1 MTPALKKLPK
11 LRVAFKA
18 QTHVF
23 EGYKGERALGIIQEG
38 FPEGGAEGS
47 YWQALSLNDSH
58 QIFWKVRRR
67 KESQFRE
74 RRVQALPDASAY
86 LPHRKIYLVV
96 RDLQVFLALSATI
109 GQMLKE
115 FLLL

>member
-1 MTPALKKLPK
+1 MLP
-11 LRVAFKA
+11 
-18 QTHVF
+18 Q
-23 EGYKGERALGIIQEG
+23 
-38 FPEGGAEGS
+38 GGAEGS
-47 YWQALSLNDSH
+47 YWQALFLNDSH

-86 LPHRKIYLVV
+86 PPHRTIYLLV
-96 RDLQVFLALSATI
+96 RALEVLLAPHATT
-109 GQMLKE
+109 GQMLKK